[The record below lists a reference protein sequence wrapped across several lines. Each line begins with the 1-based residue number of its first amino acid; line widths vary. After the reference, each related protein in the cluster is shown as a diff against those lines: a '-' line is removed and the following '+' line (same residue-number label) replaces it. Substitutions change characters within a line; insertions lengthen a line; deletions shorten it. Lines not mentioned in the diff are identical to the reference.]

1 MNDSRNS
8 RLGAALKA
16 LRLQKGWTLS
26 EMSQKTG
33 FSVTTLSRVENNR
46 TSLTY
51 DKLDQVCERLSIDIS
66 ELFAP
71 PAGANNGGV
80 GSITGRRSINRLG
93 DGHLV
98 PTRNY
103 EYRYLSTDVMQKKFI
118 PILGQPNARTIEE
131 FGELVRHSGEEFV
144 YVIEGEIEVRTN
156 LYAPFT
162 LVAGESAYLDSAMGH
177 AYLRKG
183 EGPARVLAICS
194 ASEAH
199 LQEILKPAA
208 PITKVETATR
218 SARKTKKPRKAVRR
232 AMRSR

>member
-8 RLGAALKA
+8 RLGSALKA
-16 LRLQKGWTLS
+16 LRQRKGWTLT
-26 EMSQKTG
+26 EMSKRTG
-33 FSVTTLSRVENNR
+33 FSITTLSRVENNHA
-46 TSLTY
+46 SLTY
-51 DKLDQVCERLSIDIS
+51 DKLDQLCERLGIDIS

-71 PAGANNGGV
+71 ASGAGDGV
-80 GSITGRRSINRLG
+80 GNITGRRSINRLG
-93 DGHLV
+93 EGHLV

-118 PILGQPNARTIEE
+118 PILGQPNARSLEE
-131 FGELVRHSGEEFV
+131 FGDLVRHSGEEFV
-144 YVIEGEIEVRTN
+144 FVIEGEIEVRTN

-183 EGPARVLAICS
+183 TGPARVLAICS

-199 LQEILKPAA
+199 LQDVLKPAEEDSKSEA
-208 PITKVETATR
+208 PVRAMPK
-218 SARKTKKPRKAVRR
+218 ARKRRQVRR
-232 AMRSR
+232 R

>member
-1 MNDSRNS
+1 MDDARNS
-8 RLGAALKA
+8 RLGSAIKS
-16 LRLQKGWTLS
+16 LRLQKGWTLT
-26 EMSQKTG
+26 EMSKRTG
-33 FSVTTLSRVENNR
+33 FSITTLSRVENNH

-51 DKLDQVCERLSIDIS
+51 DKLDQLCERLSIDIS

-71 PAGANNGGV
+71 LNGASQGV
-80 GSITGRRSINRLG
+80 GNITGRRSINRLG
-93 DGHLV
+93 EGHLV

-103 EYRYLSTDVMQKKFI
+103 EYRYLSTDVMEKKFI
-118 PILGQPNARTIEE
+118 PILGHPNSRSIEE

-144 YVIEGEIEVRTN
+144 FVIEGEIEVRTN

-183 EGPARVLAICS
+183 SSPARVLAICS

-199 LQEILKPAA
+199 LQEVLTPAERA
-208 PITKVETATR
+208 SKAEEPVRRT
-218 SARKTKKPRKAVRR
+218 RKATKRR
-232 AMRSR
+232 QAARR

>member
-1 MNDSRNS
+1 MGEVRNS
-8 RLGAALKA
+8 RLGSAIRA
-16 LRLQKGWTLS
+16 LRLRKSWTLT
-26 EMSQKTG
+26 EMSKRTG
-33 FSVTTLSRVENNR
+33 FSITTLSRVENNHA
-46 TSLTY
+46 SLSY
-51 DKLDQVCERLSIDIS
+51 DKLDQLCERLSIDIS

-71 PAGANNGGV
+71 LSDARNGV
-80 GSITGRRSINRLG
+80 GYITGRRSINRLG
-93 DGHLV
+93 EGHLV

-118 PILGQPNARTIEE
+118 PILGQPNARSIEE

-144 YVIEGEIEVRTN
+144 FVIEGEIEVRTN

-183 EGPARVLAICS
+183 TGPARVLAICS

-199 LQEILKPAA
+199 SLEVQKPKEPGA
-208 PITKVETATR
+208 
-218 SARKTKKPRKAVRR
+218 KPQPAGRTTRKAMKGRQARR
-232 AMRSR
+232 R